1 MTFQVKPV
9 SASWS
14 KSYKEEI
21 RKQFLSHTRNE
32 FVLESRLQEL
42 ETEIAEL
49 KNQSRSELISI
60 QEYKDDFSKRMT
72 IHDAEFNFAIRDL
85 IKLGNWVKE
94 NSKSIRKEISLFPI
108 K

>member
-1 MTFQVKPV
+1 MSISQKSLKKEIY
-9 SASWS
+9 SA
-14 KSYKEEI
+14 Y
-21 RKQFLSHTRNE
+21 
-32 FVLESRLQEL
+32 LESQNQIENLKKEIEIL
-42 ETEIAEL
+42 E
-49 KNQSRSELISI
+49 NHSRSELISI

>member
-1 MTFQVKPV
+1 MSISQKSLKKEIY
-9 SASWS
+9 SAYLDSQIQIENL
-14 KSYKEEI
+14 KKEIEI
-21 RKQFLSHTRNE
+21 
-32 FVLESRLQEL
+32 LE
-42 ETEIAEL
+42 
-49 KNQSRSELISI
+49 NHSRSELISI

>member
-1 MTFQVKPV
+1 MSISQKSLKKEIY
-9 SASWS
+9 SAYLDSQNQIENL
-14 KSYKEEI
+14 KKEIEI
-21 RKQFLSHTRNE
+21 
-32 FVLESRLQEL
+32 LE
-42 ETEIAEL
+42 
-49 KNQSRSELISI
+49 NHSRSELISI
-60 QEYKDDFSKRMT
+60 QEYKNDFQKRMT

>member
-1 MTFQVKPV
+1 MSISQKSLKKEIY
-9 SASWS
+9 SAYLDSQIQIENL
-14 KSYKEEI
+14 KKEIEI
-21 RKQFLSHTRNE
+21 
-32 FVLESRLQEL
+32 LE
-42 ETEIAEL
+42 
-49 KNQSRSELISI
+49 NHSRSELISI

-72 IHDAEFNFAIRDL
+72 IHDSEMNFAIRDL

>member
-1 MTFQVKPV
+1 MSISQKSLKKEIY
-9 SASWS
+9 SAYLDSQIQIENL
-14 KSYKEEI
+14 KKEIEI
-21 RKQFLSHTRNE
+21 
-32 FVLESRLQEL
+32 LE
-42 ETEIAEL
+42 
-49 KNQSRSELISI
+49 NHSRSELISI

-72 IHDAEFNFAIRDL
+72 IHDAEFNFAIRDM

>member
-1 MTFQVKPV
+1 MSISQKSLKKEIY
-9 SASWS
+9 SAYLDSQIQIENL
-14 KSYKEEI
+14 KKEIEI
-21 RKQFLSHTRNE
+21 
-32 FVLESRLQEL
+32 LE
-42 ETEIAEL
+42 
-49 KNQSRSELISI
+49 NHSRSELISI
-60 QEYKDDFSKRMT
+60 QEYKDDFSKRLT

>member
-1 MTFQVKPV
+1 MSISQKSLKKEIY
-9 SASWS
+9 SAYLDSQIQIENL
-14 KSYKEEI
+14 KKEIEI
-21 RKQFLSHTRNE
+21 
-32 FVLESRLQEL
+32 LE
-42 ETEIAEL
+42 
-49 KNQSRSELISI
+49 NHSRSELISI

-94 NSKSIRKEISLFPI
+94 NTKSIRKEISLFPI